1 MTDAQLEV
9 LALTEKI
16 QDVIRKARLSKVLPA
31 EFRGR
36 IIANLSQ
43 LTVDLLRESGVA
55 PENAG

>member
-1 MTDAQLEV
+1 MTEAQLEV

-31 EFRGR
+31 EFKAR

-55 PENAG
+55 PDSAS